1 METVHGQ
8 TGVNPAATPEAPAAG
23 TGVATT
29 ADGAMIEQAMLE
41 FETPLLRY
49 VGQVLGRQYD
59 EAQDVVQDVF
69 IRLHRQLE
77 SQGRGSIDNLRCW
90 LYRVAHN
97 LAMDCGRR
105 RGRQRRLEEKALSD
119 PVVGETLGTQLP
131 GPARDAMH
139 REACENAMREVDR
152 LPDEQRHVL
161 LLKIIQGLTLREIS
175 EITGLKIGT
184 VNYRLTQ
191 ALATLASRLK
201 GADTR

>member
-1 METVHGQ
+1 
-8 TGVNPAATPEAPAAG
+8 
-23 TGVATT
+23 
-29 ADGAMIEQAMLE
+29 
-41 FETPLLRY
+41 
-49 VGQVLGRQYD
+49 
-59 EAQDVVQDVF
+59 
-69 IRLHRQLE
+69 
-77 SQGRGSIDNLRCW
+77 
-90 LYRVAHN
+90 
-97 LAMDCGRR
+97 
-105 RGRQRRLEEKALSD
+105 
-119 PVVGETLGTQLP
+119 
-131 GPARDAMH
+131 MH